1 MLLGARRNKR
11 QTSLTIRFP
20 GRASDINGAMKL
32 RKVIQKQFRRDKDGA
47 SVAGGL
53 NAVVSASVNEPGRS
67 ETSVRSHTRIVQR
80 NGRTE
85 GFETGPETDSGLR
98 KEETK

>member
-1 MLLGARRNKR
+1 
-11 QTSLTIRFP
+11 
-20 GRASDINGAMKL
+20 MKL
-32 RKVIQKQFRRDKDGA
+32 RKVIQKRLRRDGDGV

-67 ETSVRSHTRIVQR
+67 ETSVHSRTRIVQR

-85 GFETGPETDSGLR
+85 VFETESDTGSG
-98 KEETK
+98 KEEPR

>member
-1 MLLGARRNKR
+1 M
-11 QTSLTIRFP
+11 TIRF
-20 GRASDINGAMKL
+20 REHASDINRALKL
-32 RKVIQKQFRRDKDGA
+32 RKVIQKQLRRDKDGVSA
-47 SVAGGL
+47 AGGL
-53 NAVVSASVNEPGRS
+53 NAVVSASVNEQPGRS

-85 GFETGPETDSGLR
+85 VFETEPDPGSR